1 MIPPSAQVAYTPYAM
16 RSEITTLQGRTIM
29 TLIANL
35 DGARTGYRLCF
46 VRAPWAWFTCLPL
59 DLQCGERWAD
69 VPYQD
74 FAQPPYSDSRAQL
87 LRVAF
92 DVPRLLPPE
101 AGRHGGD
108 WSVEQINGGAVPWLR
123 SEEFVDAMK
132 LSVPAG
138 ATVAEFVETIEAAG
152 GTVYGPLGWAEL
164 PPWQRPG
171 IEAHPQT
178 D

>member
-1 MIPPSAQVAYTPYAM
+1 
-16 RSEITTLQGRTIM
+16 M

-59 DLQCGERWAD
+59 DLQCGQSWAD

-74 FAQPPYSDSRAQL
+74 VAQPPYSDSRAQL

-92 DVPRLLPPE
+92 DAPRLLPPE
-101 AGRHGGD
+101 SGRHGHD
-108 WSVEQINGGAVPWLR
+108 WSVEQIDDGAVPWLR

-132 LSVPAG
+132 LAVPAG
-138 ATVAEFVETIEAAG
+138 ATLAEFVETIEAAG

-164 PPWQRPG
+164 PPWQRPDVVT
-171 IEAHPQT
+171 HTQT
-178 D
+178 G

>member
-1 MIPPSAQVAYTPYAM
+1 
-16 RSEITTLQGRTIM
+16 M

-46 VRAPWAWFTCLPL
+46 VRTPWAWFTCLPL
-59 DLQCGERWAD
+59 DRQCGENWAE

-92 DVPRLLPPE
+92 DAPRLLPPE
-101 AGRHGGD
+101 AGRHGHG
-108 WSVEQINGGAVPWLR
+108 WSVEQINRGAAPWLR
-123 SEEFVDAMK
+123 SEDFVDAMT
-132 LSVPAG
+132 LTVPAG
-138 ATVAEFVETIEAAG
+138 ATLGAFVESIEAAG

-164 PPWQRPG
+164 PPWQRPD
-171 IEAHPQT
+171 IVAQT